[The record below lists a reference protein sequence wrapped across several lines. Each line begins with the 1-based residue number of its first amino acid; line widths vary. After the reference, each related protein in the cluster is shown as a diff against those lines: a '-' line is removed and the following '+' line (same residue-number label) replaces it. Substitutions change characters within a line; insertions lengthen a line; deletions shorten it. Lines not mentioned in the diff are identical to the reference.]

1 MGVTGSRGQ
10 LGWVSKSWA
19 WAGLGRPGRL
29 GCRGGGGSDG
39 LPGRAGIYF
48 LPVSDLT
55 PLCLHCYICNLGT
68 VVLPISWGDLV
79 HQTHGNGVCMQ

>member
-1 MGVTGSRGQ
+1 MGATGSRGQ
-10 LGWVSKSWA
+10 LGWVSRSWA
-19 WAGLGRPGRL
+19 WAAGRPAG
-29 GCRGGGGSDG
+29 RGGGGSDS

-79 HQTHGNGVCMQ
+79 YQTHGNGVCTQ